1 MTAVLWDAS
10 NWDNYFW
17 SGLLSVAAPV
27 GKHVPFTGNIELIKS
42 YQLAFTSSSQRLR
55 VVNPISAFTAMETRS
70 VTERREMRLRLC
82 ERLVY
87 ALIVSIP
94 HNVQNWWLCLFWN
107 GTTSWSDR
115 GGTCASSVWKRGR
128 LQEKKK
134 SSGFRQQISFL
145 TFSLSV
151 LGWGKPRLCIH
162 EAQLSTHHV
171 GSWDGEVIVTH
182 CPPSPVV
189 ENLYATLVVFLL
201 VPSET

>member
-1 MTAVLWDAS
+1 MTAVFWDAS

-87 ALIVSIP
+87 VLIVSIP
-94 HNVQNWWLCLFWN
+94 HNVQNWWLCQFWN
-107 GTTSWSDR
+107 GETSHGQTEGAHVYET
-115 GGTCASSVWKRGR
+115 GGFCKR
-128 LQEKKK
+128 KKK
-134 SSGFRQQISFL
+134 TSGFREQISFL

-162 EAQLSTHHV
+162 EAKLSTHHV

-189 ENLYATLVVFLL
+189 ENLYAALVVFLL
-201 VPSET
+201 VPRET